1 MLPHILP
8 GPVHA
13 LLRRTAADIHPPRS
27 PTEVRSECISQKIE
41 SFLSGVPKARLLF
54 VEGQPQPR
62 QYTSRPLQCLLRL
75 SATEDHEVVRVIDY
89 PRPILFSTS
98 GPLPSLQHPV
108 PVEIGQQRGDHSPLR
123 GAAILVPATGQPL
136 LPLLVP
142 FLDRHFQPHL

>member
-13 LLRRTAADIHPPRS
+13 LLRRTAADILPPRS

-62 QYTSRPLQCLLRL
+62 QYTSRPLQCLFRL

-108 PVEIGQQRGDHSPLR
+108 PVEIGQQRADHSLNAKDNLR
-123 GAAILVPATGQPL
+123 RKVFRMAPRAMSDHPQDRRSAVP
-136 LPLLVP
+136 
-142 FLDRHFQPHL
+142 